1 VLDRRLIGVCTQ
13 QASGFLEDGLQLWHA
28 LVQAAPTAAP
38 DALWDLFPAAC
49 ALLAL
54 QGESEF
60 RLVVDVLQSYLLLE
74 PRPAI
79 VEVRL
84 TRMGS
89 PSSHA
94 APLLMHLRRWGGGTG
109 PGGGAGRA
117 AGRGVCAAAVGPQN
131 DRGRLGRCGAAQC
144 PVPLRRNDGV
154 NDMHG
159 TGVCVCVCLCV
170 CVCAWGVGGGVRAWS
185 LVSGLVAAA
194 LPPGRAAGAGA
205 PAATHHGRGGQFRRR
220 RRRPGK
226 AKRRAPA
233 LVRGA

>member
-94 APLLMHLRRWGGGTG
+94 APLLMHVRRWGGGTG

-131 DRGRLGRCGAAQC
+131 DRGRLGRCGPAQR

-159 TGVCVCVCLCV
+159 TGVCVCVSVCV
-170 CVCAWGVGGGVRAWS
+170 CVCVGG
-185 LVSGLVAAA
+185 
-194 LPPGRAAGAGA
+194 
-205 PAATHHGRGGQFRRR
+205 RRR
-220 RRRPGK
+220 RACVVPSVWTCCCSVTARSGCWCWSPCCHASWPRWSISKTPTK
-226 AKRRAPA
+226 A
-233 LVRGA
+233 G